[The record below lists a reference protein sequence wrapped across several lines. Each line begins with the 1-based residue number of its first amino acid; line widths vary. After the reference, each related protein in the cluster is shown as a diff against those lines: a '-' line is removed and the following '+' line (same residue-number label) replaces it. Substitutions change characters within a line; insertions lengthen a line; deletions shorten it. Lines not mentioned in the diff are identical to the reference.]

1 MDKDTHVDV
10 AEWKFPDLDITQ
22 NINDVI
28 SLESVMEFDS
38 IDDQL
43 AMQTS
48 DNSDSIIN
56 NTDNADNV
64 VNLAGVNEVDSL
76 RNEYESKIKILESM
90 ISKLTNPLSCID
102 NEILDILRS
111 IIKKSVKHII
121 NQELKDDPLIL
132 NNVINELIGLSQ
144 SQTGKITI
152 AISAN
157 DYNRLNMNE
166 QSMKDLI
173 IIDNN
178 LSDGDVVI
186 KSSSSEI
193 RAIVDERIDIILGEK
208 NGPPTG

>member
-22 NINDVI
+22 NINDAI

-43 AMQTS
+43 AIQTS

-56 NTDNADNV
+56 NADNA
-64 VNLAGVNEVDSL
+64 VNLADMNEVDSL

-111 IIKKSVKHII
+111 IIKKLVKHII

-132 NNVINELIGLSQ
+132 NNVINELMGLSQ

-152 AISAN
+152 AISEN
-157 DYNRLNMNE
+157 DYNRLNMKE
-166 QSMKDLI
+166 QSMKDLV
-173 IIDNN
+173 IIDNT

-186 KSSSSEI
+186 KSNNSEI
-193 RAIVDERIDIILGEK
+193 RAIVDERIEKILGEK
-208 NGPPTG
+208 NEPNTE